1 MNEVKISPLK
11 LMNFLKPSDEVV
23 SIIKIC
29 LDLHHNHGALCYG
42 NIMLNE
48 SFMKGLE
55 WYLNARKCIRCAS
68 MSQKVTYTVKKLH
81 FTN

>member
-1 MNEVKISPLK
+1 MMNEVKISPLK

-23 SIIKIC
+23 SIIKRC

-48 SFMKGLE
+48 SFMKGLGD
-55 WYLNARKCIRCAS
+55 I
-68 MSQKVTYTVKKLH
+68 
-81 FTN
+81 